1 MSKTREIEVRING
14 TLRDEP
20 ARVLLELK
28 KRGLCR
34 TNLDGISQG
43 LLILWERVLDRD
55 AKQLRVQT
63 LTDREE

>member
-1 MSKTREIEVRING
+1 MPKTGGLEIRVNG

-28 KRGLCR
+28 RRGVCR
-34 TNLDGISQG
+34 SNMDGIGQG
-43 LLILWERVLDRD
+43 LLILWEKTLDRD